1 VRRASLLA
9 ILVLAACGKSPSET
23 RVRIAA
29 AADLT
34 KAFGEVGKAFA
45 QKTGI
50 TPEISFNSS
59 GVLAKQIAQGAPY
72 FLFAAANKDFVD
84 QVVASGKCDAATV
97 AAYARGEVVVWT
109 PDGVAPPKTLG
120 ELADPRFAKIALA
133 NPDAAPY
140 GRAAKQ
146 ALERAGVWS
155 QIQDKVVLADNVQ
168 ATMLFA
174 RRKEAQAALVALSL
188 AVVTDG
194 GSTLPVDKGL
204 YDPLVQEL
212 VVCGSGAEAE
222 HAKQFAAFVASP
234 EGKEIMTRYGF
245 TGGSP

>member
-1 VRRASLLA
+1 MRLAYLLVA
-9 ILVLAACGKSPSET
+9 LAACSKTPPEQ

-34 KAFGEVGKAFA
+34 KAFDEVGKAFA
-45 QKTGI
+45 TKTGI
-50 TPEISFNSS
+50 KAEVSYNSS

-84 QVVASGKCDAATV
+84 QAVASGKCDAATV
-97 AAYARGEVVVWT
+97 TQYAQGEVVVWT
-109 PDGVAPPKTLG
+109 PDGIDPPKTLAD
-120 ELADPRFAKIALA
+120 LADARFSKIALA
-133 NPDAAPY
+133 NPETAPY

-146 ALERAGVWS
+146 ALEHAGVWD
-155 QIQDKVVLADNVQ
+155 QLKDKIVLADNVQ
-168 ATMLFA
+168 ATMLYA

-194 GSTLPVDKGL
+194 GKALPVDKTL

-212 VVCGSGAEAE
+212 VVCGTGTEAE

-234 EGKEIMTRYGF
+234 EGREIMTRYGF
-245 TGGSP
+245 ELPR

>member
-1 VRRASLLA
+1 VRNAFVLALLLA
-9 ILVLAACGKSPSET
+9 TACAKSGNEQ

-34 KAFGEVGKAFA
+34 RAFGEVGKAFA

-50 TPEISFNSS
+50 KAEVSFNAS

-84 QVVASGKCDAATV
+84 QVVATGKCDGATV
-97 AAYARGEVVVWT
+97 AQYALGEVVVWT
-109 PDGVAPPKTLG
+109 PDGVAPPKTLA
-120 ELADPRFAKIALA
+120 ELADPRFSKIALA

-140 GRAAKQ
+140 GKAAKQ
-146 ALERAGVWS
+146 ALVKAGVWDAVK
-155 QIQDKVVLADNVQ
+155 DKIVLADNVQ

-194 GSTLPVDKGL
+194 GSTMPIDKGL
-204 YDPLVQEL
+204 YEPLVQEL
-212 VVCGSGAEAE
+212 VVCGAGPEAE

-234 EGKEIMTRYGF
+234 EGREIMTRYGF
-245 TGGSP
+245 VLP